1 MTFPGYTVVFPT
13 GPAVFMI
20 IAWPRLFASTLMDHW
35 YRTPFTVV
43 WKSVGNDPLFGYP
56 VGGRA
61 LRVYLPL
68 GLAAAE
74 AEAAAEGEAAEP
86 PPPAA
91 AATRLTSATAAATAA
106 LRLRLRLRL
115 LEAAAFRLRLLLLL
129 LEPASF
135 AAAPARVNDAFAA
148 PISRGFL

>member
-1 MTFPGYTVVFPT
+1 
-13 GPAVFMI
+13 
-20 IAWPRLFASTLMDHW
+20 MDHW
-35 YRTPFTVV
+35 YRTPFAVV

-68 GLAAAE
+68 L
-74 AEAAAEGEAAEP
+74 AAAEGEAAAEAA
-86 PPPAA
+86 PPAA

-115 LEAAAFRLRLLLLL
+115 LEVAALRLRLLLLL